1 MLETGSIC
9 VDQGRRGWSLM
20 LAVVGGGVVGGGLM
34 QKTESPD
41 FIFPKAGI

>member
-9 VDQGRRGWSLM
+9 VDQGRRGWSLIF
-20 LAVVGGGVVGGGLM
+20 AGGGGLM

-41 FIFPKAGI
+41 FVSPKAGI

>member
-9 VDQGRRGWSLM
+9 VDQGRRGWSLIF
-20 LAVVGGGVVGGGLM
+20 ARGGGGLM

-41 FIFPKAGI
+41 FVSPKAGI